1 MPYGVRSM
9 FRSVLRPFGPFVGP
23 VITWC
28 RRVADF
34 LRTTRFRVAAT
45 AFAASLVALGAVSV
59 WFVLQAQNRLENAA
73 TQLAGAHADAIV
85 QLLNTGAR
93 PADLALLVRDSIYEV
108 RGRRDASVVSC
119 PLLRDATLGS
129 YDTTVTLRPYEYDRS
144 APESVGC
151 APELRGLDDDLV
163 LHVVHANSGDSKYDI
178 YAGAAIDTEGQAAVD
193 SVRAVLTVGVP
204 VVALLIGVIAWLA
217 VRRALRPVEAIRGEV
232 AEIGAHD
239 LSRRVPDPRTGDEIA
254 RLAGT
259 MNTMLARLDEAVT
272 RQSRFT
278 SDASHELRTPLA
290 SLRTQLEVLLAHP
303 DRLDWRHACDNA
315 LLDVTRL
322 QDLVADLVL
331 LGKLDH
337 AGPDRLEPVALSE
350 VVEAAVAG
358 RAVDVDVRGT
368 PVVHGHRSRLERLV
382 RNLVDNAQRHAVSR
396 VAVEV
401 SAVDGWAVLSV
412 TDDGPGVP
420 EADRERVFDRFVRL
434 DDARARD
441 DGGSGLGL
449 AIVADIARAH
459 GGTAA
464 VEAGSRFVV
473 RLPELKTS

>member
-1 MPYGVRSM
+1 VRS
-9 FRSVLRPFGPFVGP
+9 
-23 VITWC
+23 
-28 RRVADF
+28 F
-34 LRTTRFRVAAT
+34 LRSTRFRVAVT
-45 AFAASLVALGAVSV
+45 AFAASAVALGAVSM
-59 WFVLQAQNRLENAA
+59 WFVLQAESRLENTA
-73 TQLAGAHADAIV
+73 TQLADAHADAIV

-108 RGRRDASVVSC
+108 TDHTGTSLAACPVLRG
-119 PLLRDATLGS
+119 ATLAA
-129 YDTTVTLRPYEYDRS
+129 YDADVTLPPYVIDR
-144 APESVGC
+144 AVPATVGC
-151 APELRGLDDDLV
+151 APELPDLDEYLTV
-163 LHVVHANSGDSKYDI
+163 HVVHEDSGDSRYDV
-178 YAGAAIDTEGQAAVD
+178 YAGARIDPEGQAAVD
-193 SVRAVLTVGVP
+193 SVRTVLTFGVP
-204 VVALLIGVIAWLA
+204 AVALLIGVIAWLA
-217 VRRALRPVEAIRGEV
+217 VRRSLRPVEAIRGEV

-239 LSRRVPDPRTGDEIA
+239 LSRRVPAPRTGDEIA

-303 DRLDWRHACDNA
+303 DRLDWRHTCENA

-350 VVEAAVAG
+350 VVEAVAAG
-358 RAVDVDVRGT
+358 RAEIEVRGA
-368 PVVHGHRSRLERLV
+368 PIVRGHRSRLERLV
-382 RNLVDNAQRHAVSR
+382 RNLVDNAERHAASR
-396 VAVEV
+396 VVVTV
-401 SAVDGWAVLSV
+401 SAVDGQAVLTV

-441 DGGSGLGL
+441 EGGSGLGL

-459 GGTAA
+459 GGTAE
-464 VEAGSRFVV
+464 VEGGSRFVV

>member
-1 MPYGVRSM
+1 VPSFPRS
-9 FRSVLRPFGPFVGP
+9 
-23 VITWC
+23 
-28 RRVADF
+28 
-34 LRTTRFRVAAT
+34 TRFRVAVT
-45 AFAASLVALGAVSV
+45 AFAASALALGAVSV
-59 WFVLQAQNRLENAA
+59 WFVLQAESRLENAA

-85 QLLNTGAR
+85 QLLNTGTR
-93 PADLALLVRDSIYEV
+93 PADLTLLVRDSIYEV
-108 RGRRDASVVSC
+108 TDQAAKSVASC
-119 PLLRDATLGS
+119 PVLREATLAA
-129 YDTTVTLRPYEYDRS
+129 YDTEVTLAPYEFDRTS
-144 APESVGC
+144 QASVGC
-151 APELRGLDDDLV
+151 APELGDLDEYLT
-163 LHVVHANSGDSKYDI
+163 LHVVHADSGDSKYDV
-178 YAGAAIDTEGQAAVD
+178 YAGVSIDPEGQAAVD
-193 SVRAVLTVGVP
+193 SVRTVLTAGVP
-204 VVALLIGVIAWLA
+204 AVALLIGVIAWLA
-217 VRRALRPVEAIRGEV
+217 VRRSLRPVEAIRGEV

-239 LSRRVPDPRTGDEIA
+239 LSRRVPAPRTGDEIA

-303 DRLDWRHACDNA
+303 DRLDWRHACENA

-350 VVEAAVAG
+350 VVEAVVAG
-358 RAVDVDVRGT
+358 REKVDVEVTGA
-368 PVVHGHRSRLERLV
+368 PVVRGHRSRLDRLL
-382 RNLVDNAQRHAVSR
+382 RNLVDNAQRHAASR

-412 TDDGPGVP
+412 TDDGPGIP
-420 EADRERVFDRFVRL
+420 EAARERVFDRFVRL
-434 DDARARD
+434 DDARASD

-464 VEAGSRFVV
+464 VAGGSRFVV

>member
-1 MPYGVRSM
+1 MPSFWR
-9 FRSVLRPFGPFVGP
+9 
-23 VITWC
+23 
-28 RRVADF
+28 A
-34 LRTTRFRVAAT
+34 TRFRVAVT
-45 AFAASLVALGAVSV
+45 AFAASAVALGAVSV
-59 WFVLQAQNRLENAA
+59 WFVLQARGRLENAA
-73 TQLAGAHADAIV
+73 TQLADAHADAIV

-108 RGRRDASVVSC
+108 KDRQGTSVASC
-119 PLLRDATLGS
+119 PVLREATLAT
-129 YDTTVTLRPYEYDRS
+129 YDTEVTLRPYQYDRS
-144 APESVGC
+144 ARESVGC
-151 APELRGLDDDLV
+151 APELRGLDDDLT
-163 LHVVHANSGDSKYDI
+163 LHVVHADSGDSKYDVF
-178 YAGAAIDTEGQAAVD
+178 AGAQIDPEGQAAVD
-193 SVRAVLTVGVP
+193 SARTVLTAGVP
-204 VVALLIGVIAWLA
+204 AVALLIGVIAWLA
-217 VRRALRPVEAIRGEV
+217 VRRSLRPVEAIRGEV

-239 LSRRVPDPRTGDEIA
+239 LGRRVPDPRTGDEIA

-303 DRLDWRHACDNA
+303 DRLDWRRACENA

-350 VVEAAVAG
+350 VVGAVVAG
-358 RAVDVDVRGT
+358 RSGIDVEVTGT
-368 PVVHGHRSRLERLV
+368 PVVRGHRSRLERLV

-396 VAVEV
+396 VAVTV
-401 SAVDGWAVLSV
+401 SAVDGQVVLTV
-412 TDDGPGVP
+412 DDDGPGIP
-420 EADRERVFDRFVRL
+420 EADRDRVFDRFVRL
-434 DDARARD
+434 DDARDRD
-441 DGGSGLGL
+441 EGGSGLGL

-464 VEAGSRFVV
+464 VEDSSRFVV

>member
-1 MPYGVRSM
+1 MPKF
-9 FRSVLRPFGPFVGP
+9 FRS
-23 VITWC
+23 
-28 RRVADF
+28 
-34 LRTTRFRVAAT
+34 TRFRVAVT
-45 AFAASLVALGAVSV
+45 AFVASAVALGAVAV
-59 WFVLQAQNRLENAA
+59 WFVLQAESRLRDTAA
-73 TQLAGAHADAIV
+73 QLADAHAVAIV
-85 QLLNTGAR
+85 QLLNTGAA
-93 PADLALLVRDSIYEV
+93 PGDLTLLVRDSIYEV
-108 RGRRDASVVSC
+108 VDRTGASVASC
-119 PLLRDATLGS
+119 PVLRGAGLTV
-129 YDTTVTLRPYEYDRS
+129 YDSDITLRPYEFDR
-144 APESVGC
+144 ADRRSVGC

-163 LHVVHANSGDSKYDI
+163 LHVVHATSGDSKYQV
-178 YAGAAIDTEGQAAVD
+178 YAGAQVDPEGQAAVD
-193 SVRAVLTVGVP
+193 SVRTVLTFGVP
-204 VVALLIGVIAWLA
+204 AVALLIGVIAWLA

-239 LSRRVPDPRTGDEIA
+239 LGRRVPSPRSGDEIA

-259 MNTMLARLDEAVT
+259 MNGMLARLDEAVT

-303 DRLDWRHACDNA
+303 DRLDWRHACENA

-350 VVEAAVAG
+350 VVEAVAAG
-358 RAVDVDVRGT
+358 HAEIEVTGA
-368 PVVHGHRSRLERLV
+368 PVVSGQRSRLERLV
-382 RNLVDNAQRHAVSR
+382 RNLVDNARRHAVSR
-396 VAVEV
+396 VVVEV
-401 SAVDGWAVLSV
+401 SAVDGWVVLSV

-420 EADRERVFDRFVRL
+420 EADRRRVFDRFVRL

-459 GGTAA
+459 GGTAE

-473 RLPELKTS
+473 RLPELKRS

>member
-1 MPYGVRSM
+1 MPS
-9 FRSVLRPFGPFVGP
+9 
-23 VITWC
+23 
-28 RRVADF
+28 F
-34 LRTTRFRVAAT
+34 LRTTRFRVAVT
-45 AFAASLVALGAVSV
+45 AFAASAAALGAVSV
-59 WFVLQAQNRLENAA
+59 WFVLQAQGRLESAA
-73 TQLAGAHADAIV
+73 TQLADAHADAIV
-85 QLLNTGAR
+85 QLLNTGAK
-93 PADLALLVRDSIYEV
+93 PADLTLLVRDSIYEV
-108 RGRRDASVVSC
+108 KDRTGKSVVSC
-119 PLLRDATLGS
+119 PVLREGTLAA
-129 YDTTVTLRPYEYDRS
+129 YDVDVTLAPYQIDR
-144 APESVGC
+144 ADQASVGC
-151 APELRGLDDDLV
+151 APELRDVDEYV
-163 LHVVHANSGDSKYDI
+163 TVHVVHANSGDSKYDV

-193 SVRAVLTVGVP
+193 SVRTVLTFGVP
-204 VVALLIGVIAWLA
+204 AVALLIGVIAWLA
-217 VRRALRPVEAIRGEV
+217 VRRSLRPVEAIRGEV

-303 DRLDWRHACDNA
+303 DRLDWRHSCENA

-350 VVEAAVAG
+350 VVDAAVAG
-358 RAVDVDVRGT
+358 RAVDVEVRGT
-368 PVVHGHRSRLERLV
+368 PVVRGHRSRLERLV
-382 RNLVDNAQRHAVSR
+382 RNLVDNARRHAVSW

-401 SAVDGWAVLSV
+401 SAVDGWVVLSV

-464 VEAGSRFVV
+464 LEGASRFVV

>member
-1 MPYGVRSM
+1 MPDFRRS
-9 FRSVLRPFGPFVGP
+9 
-23 VITWC
+23 
-28 RRVADF
+28 
-34 LRTTRFRVAAT
+34 TRFRVAVT
-45 AFAASLVALGAVSV
+45 AFAASAVALGAVSV
-59 WFVLQAQNRLENAA
+59 WFVLQAQSRLENAA
-73 TQLAGAHADAIV
+73 TQLADAHADAIV

-93 PADLALLVRDSIYEV
+93 PGDLALLVRDSIYEV
-108 RGRRDASVVSC
+108 KDKQGASVASC
-119 PLLRDATLGS
+119 PVLREATLAA
-129 YDTTVTLRPYEYDRS
+129 YDTEVTLRPYQYDRS
-144 APESVGC
+144 ARASVGC
-151 APELRGLDDDLV
+151 APELRGLDDDLT
-163 LHVVHANSGDSKYDI
+163 LHVVHAYSGDSKYDV
-178 YAGAAIDTEGQAAVD
+178 YAGVQLDPEGQAAVD
-193 SVRAVLTVGVP
+193 SVRTVLTAGVP
-204 VVALLIGVIAWLA
+204 AVALLIGVIAWLA
-217 VRRALRPVEAIRGEV
+217 VRRSLRPVEAIRGEV

-239 LSRRVPDPRTGDEIA
+239 LGRRVPDPRTGDEIA

-272 RQSRFT
+272 RQSRFA

-303 DRLDWRHACDNA
+303 DRLDWQHACENA

-350 VVEAAVAG
+350 VVSAVVAG
-358 RAVDVDVRGT
+358 RSGVEVEVTGT
-368 PVVHGHRSRLERLV
+368 PSVRGHRSRLERLV

-396 VAVEV
+396 VAVTV
-401 SAVDGWAVLSV
+401 SAVDGQAVLTV
-412 TDDGPGVP
+412 DDDGPGIP

-434 DDARARD
+434 DDARDRD
-441 DGGSGLGL
+441 EGGSGLGL

-459 GGTAA
+459 DGTAA
-464 VEAGSRFVV
+464 VEGRSRFVV

>member
-1 MPYGVRSM
+1 MPSFWRS
-9 FRSVLRPFGPFVGP
+9 
-23 VITWC
+23 
-28 RRVADF
+28 
-34 LRTTRFRVAAT
+34 TRFRVAVT
-45 AFAASLVALGAVSV
+45 AFAASAVALGAVSV
-59 WFVLQAQNRLENAA
+59 WFVLQAQSRLENAA
-73 TQLAGAHADAIV
+73 TQLADADADAVV

-93 PADLALLVRDSIYEV
+93 PADLTLLVRDSIFEV
-108 RGRRDASVVSC
+108 TDRSGRRLVSC
-119 PLLRDATLGS
+119 PVLRDATLAA
-129 YDTTVTLRPYEYDRS
+129 YDAEVTLRPYEFDRTDL
-144 APESVGC
+144 ASVGC
-151 APELRGLDDDLV
+151 APKLRGLDDDLTV
-163 LHVVHANSGDSKYDI
+163 HVVHDTSGHSRYDVF
-178 YAGAAIDTEGQAAVD
+178 AGAQIDPEGQAAVD
-193 SVRAVLTVGVP
+193 SARVVLTFGVP
-204 VVALLIGVIAWLA
+204 AVALLIGVIAWLA
-217 VRRALRPVEAIRGEV
+217 VRRSLRPVEAIRGEV

-239 LSRRVPDPRTGDEIA
+239 LGRRVPDPRTGDEIA

-303 DRLDWRHACDNA
+303 DRLDWRQSCENA

-337 AGPDRLEPVALSE
+337 AGPGRPAPVALSE
-350 VVEAAVAG
+350 VVGAVTAG
-358 RAVDVDVRGT
+358 RSGIDVEITGT
-368 PVVHGHRSRLERLV
+368 PVVGGHRSRLERLV
-382 RNLVDNAQRHAVSR
+382 RNLVDNAQRHAVSH
-396 VAVEV
+396 VTVTV
-401 SAVDGWAVLSV
+401 SSEAGQAVLTV
-412 TDDGPGVP
+412 DDDGPGIP

-434 DDARARD
+434 DDARDRD
-441 DGGSGLGL
+441 EGGSGLGL

-464 VEAGSRFVV
+464 VEDGSRFVV

>member
-1 MPYGVRSM
+1 
-9 FRSVLRPFGPFVGP
+9 
-23 VITWC
+23 
-28 RRVADF
+28 VADF
-34 LRTTRFRVAAT
+34 RRSTRFRVAVT
-45 AFAASLVALGAVSV
+45 AFAASAVALGAVSV
-59 WFVLQAQNRLENAA
+59 WFVLQAESRLENAA
-73 TQLAGAHADAIV
+73 TQLADAHADAIV

-108 RGRRDASVVSC
+108 KDKQDASVASC
-119 PLLRDATLGS
+119 PVLRGATLAA
-129 YDTTVTLRPYEYDRS
+129 YDTEVVTLRPYQYDRS
-144 APESVGC
+144 SSASVGC
-151 APELRGLDDDLV
+151 APELRGLDDDLA
-163 LHVVHANSGDSKYDI
+163 LHVVHRFSGDSKYHI
-178 YAGAAIDTEGQAAVD
+178 YAGVQIDPEGQAAVD
-193 SVRAVLTVGVP
+193 SVRTVLTFGVP
-204 VVALLIGVIAWLA
+204 AVALLIGVIAWLA
-217 VRRALRPVEAIRGEV
+217 VRRSLRPVEAIRGEV

-239 LSRRVPDPRTGDEIA
+239 LGRRVPDPRTGDEIA
-254 RLAGT
+254 RLAAT

-303 DRLDWRHACDNA
+303 DRLDWRRSCENA

-337 AGPDRLEPVALSE
+337 AGPDRREPVALSE
-350 VVEAAVAG
+350 VVGAVVAG
-358 RAVDVDVRGT
+358 RSGIDVEVSGT
-368 PVVHGHRSRLERLV
+368 PSVRGHRSRLERLV

-396 VAVEV
+396 VAVTV
-401 SAVDGWAVLSV
+401 SAVDGQAVLTV
-412 TDDGPGVP
+412 DDDGPGIP

-434 DDARARD
+434 DDARDRD
-441 DGGSGLGL
+441 EGGSGLGL

-464 VEAGSRFVV
+464 VEGRSRFVV

>member
-1 MPYGVRSM
+1 MRS
-9 FRSVLRPFGPFVGP
+9 
-23 VITWC
+23 
-28 RRVADF
+28 F
-34 LRTTRFRVAAT
+34 LRSTRFRVAVT
-45 AFAASLVALGAVSV
+45 AFAASGVALGAMSV
-59 WFVLQAQNRLENAA
+59 WFVLQAQDRLENAA
-73 TQLAGAHADAIV
+73 TQIAFSRAEAIV

-93 PADLALLVRDSIYEV
+93 PADLPLLVRDSIYEITDRSGNRV
-108 RGRRDASVVSC
+108 ASC
-119 PLLRDATLGS
+119 PALRGATLAG
-129 YDTTVTLRPYEYDRS
+129 YDADMTLPPYVIDR
-144 APESVGC
+144 ADPASVGC
-151 APELRGLDDDLV
+151 APELGGADDPLT
-163 LHVVHANSGDSKYDI
+163 LHVIHEVSGDSKYNVF
-178 YAGAAIDTEGQAAVD
+178 AGVQIDPEGQAAVD
-193 SVRAVLTVGVP
+193 SVRTVLTFGVP
-204 VVALLIGVIAWLA
+204 AVALLIGVIAWLA
-217 VRRALRPVEAIRGEV
+217 VRRSLRPVEAIRGEV

-239 LSRRVPDPRTGDEIA
+239 LSRRVPAPRTGDEIA

-303 DRLDWRHACDNA
+303 DRLDWRHACENA

-350 VVEAAVAG
+350 VVEAVAAG
-358 RAVDVDVRGT
+358 RAEIEVSGA

-382 RNLVDNAQRHAVSR
+382 RNLVDNAERHATSR
-396 VAVEV
+396 VVVTASV
-401 SAVDGWAVLSV
+401 VDGQAVLTV
-412 TDDGPGVP
+412 TDDGPGIP

-441 DGGSGLGL
+441 EGGSGLGL

-459 GGTAA
+459 GGTAE

-473 RLPELKTS
+473 RLPKLKTS

>member
-1 MPYGVRSM
+1 MPDFRRS
-9 FRSVLRPFGPFVGP
+9 
-23 VITWC
+23 
-28 RRVADF
+28 
-34 LRTTRFRVAAT
+34 TRFRVAVT
-45 AFAASLVALGAVSV
+45 AFAASAVALGAVSV
-59 WFVLQAQNRLENAA
+59 WFVLQARSRLENTA
-73 TQLAGAHADAIV
+73 TQLADAHADAIV

-93 PADLALLVRDSIYEV
+93 PADLALLVRDSIYEIKDKY
-108 RGRRDASVVSC
+108 GRSVASC
-119 PLLRDATLGS
+119 PVLREATLAA
-129 YDTTVTLRPYEYDRS
+129 YDTEVTLRPYQYDRS
-144 APESVGC
+144 APASVGC
-151 APELRGLDDDLV
+151 APELRGLDEDV
-163 LHVVHANSGDSKYDI
+163 TLHVVHDVSGDSKYDVF
-178 YAGAAIDTEGQAAVD
+178 AGVQLDPEGLAAVD
-193 SVRAVLTVGVP
+193 SVRTALTLGVP
-204 VVALLIGVIAWLA
+204 AVALLIGVIAWLA
-217 VRRALRPVEAIRGEV
+217 VRRSLRPVEAIRGEV

-239 LSRRVPDPRTGDEIA
+239 LGRRVPDPRTGDEIA

-259 MNTMLARLDEAVT
+259 MNTMLARLEEAVT

-303 DRLDWRHACDNA
+303 DRLDWRQSCENA

-350 VVEAAVAG
+350 VVRTVAAG
-358 RAVDVDVRGT
+358 RAEIEVTGT
-368 PVVHGHRSRLERLV
+368 PVVRGHRSRLERLV
-382 RNLVDNAQRHAVSR
+382 RNLVDNAQRHAVAR
-396 VAVEV
+396 VAVTV
-401 SAVDGWAVLSV
+401 SAVDGQAVLTV
-412 TDDGPGVP
+412 DDDGPGIP

-434 DDARARD
+434 DDARDRD
-441 DGGSGLGL
+441 EGGSGLGL

-464 VEAGSRFVV
+464 VEGRSRFVV

>member
-1 MPYGVRSM
+1 V
-9 FRSVLRPFGPFVGP
+9 F
-23 VITWC
+23 
-28 RRVADF
+28 
-34 LRTTRFRVAAT
+34 
-45 AFAASLVALGAVSV
+45 
-59 WFVLQAQNRLENAA
+59 
-73 TQLAGAHADAIV
+73 AGA
-85 QLLNTGAR
+85 Q
-93 PADLALLVRDSIYEV
+93 
-108 RGRRDASVVSC
+108 
-119 PLLRDATLGS
+119 
-129 YDTTVTLRPYEYDRS
+129 
-144 APESVGC
+144 
-151 APELRGLDDDLV
+151 
-163 LHVVHANSGDSKYDI
+163 
-178 YAGAAIDTEGQAAVD
+178 IDPEGQAAAD
-193 SVRAVLTVGVP
+193 SVRTVLTAGVP

-217 VRRALRPVEAIRGEV
+217 VRRSLRPVEAIRGEV

-239 LSRRVPDPRTGDEIA
+239 LGRRVPDPRTGDEIA

-303 DRLDWRHACDNA
+303 DRLDWRRACENA

-350 VVEAAVAG
+350 VVGAVVAG
-358 RAVDVDVRGT
+358 RSGIDVEVSGT
-368 PVVHGHRSRLERLV
+368 PSVRGHRSRLERLV
-382 RNLVDNAQRHAVSR
+382 RNLVDNAQRHAVSC
-396 VAVEV
+396 V
-401 SAVDGWAVLSV
+401 SVTVSTVDGQAVLTV
-412 TDDGPGVP
+412 DDDGPGIP

-434 DDARARD
+434 DDARDRD

-449 AIVADIARAH
+449 AIVADIVRAH
-459 GGTAA
+459 GGTAV
-464 VEAGSRFVV
+464 VEDRSRFVV

>member
-1 MPYGVRSM
+1 MPS
-9 FRSVLRPFGPFVGP
+9 
-23 VITWC
+23 
-28 RRVADF
+28 F
-34 LRTTRFRVAAT
+34 LRSTRFRVAAT
-45 AFAASLVALGAVSV
+45 AFAASAVALGAMSV
-59 WFVLQAQNRLENAA
+59 WFVLQAQDRLENAA
-73 TQLAGAHADAIV
+73 TQIAFSRAQAIV

-93 PADLALLVRDSIYEV
+93 PADLRLLVRDSIFEV
-108 RGRRDASVVSC
+108 TDRSGNRVASC
-119 PLLRDATLGS
+119 PALRGATLAA
-129 YDTTVTLRPYEYDRS
+129 YDADVTLPPYVIDR
-144 APESVGC
+144 ADPASVGC
-151 APELRGLDDDLV
+151 APELGGLDEYLTV
-163 LHVVHANSGDSKYDI
+163 HVIHEVSGDSKYDV
-178 YAGAAIDTEGQAAVD
+178 YAGVQIDPEGQAAVD
-193 SVRAVLTVGVP
+193 SVRTVLTFGVP
-204 VVALLIGVIAWLA
+204 AVALLIGVIAWLA
-217 VRRALRPVEAIRGEV
+217 VRRSLRPVEAIRGEV

-239 LSRRVPDPRTGDEIA
+239 LSRRVPAPRTGDEIA

-303 DRLDWRHACDNA
+303 DRLDWRHSCENA

-337 AGPDRLEPVALSE
+337 AGPGRLEPVALSE
-350 VVEAAVAG
+350 VVQAVAAG
-358 RAVDVDVRGT
+358 RAEIEVRGA

-412 TDDGPGVP
+412 TDDGPGIP

-434 DDARARD
+434 DDARAGD

-464 VEAGSRFVV
+464 VEGGSRFVV

>member
-1 MPYGVRSM
+1 M
-9 FRSVLRPFGPFVGP
+9 
-23 VITWC
+23 
-28 RRVADF
+28 
-34 LRTTRFRVAAT
+34 
-45 AFAASLVALGAVSV
+45 SV
-59 WFVLQAQNRLENAA
+59 WFVLQAQSRLENTAA
-73 TQLAGAHADAIV
+73 QLADAHADAIV

-108 RGRRDASVVSC
+108 KDRNGTSVASC
-119 PLLRDATLGS
+119 PVLREATLAA
-129 YDTTVTLRPYEYDRS
+129 YDTEITLRPYQYDRS
-144 APESVGC
+144 AQASVGC
-151 APELRGLDDDLV
+151 GPELRGLDDDLV
-163 LHVVHANSGDSKYDI
+163 LHVVHADSGDSRYDVF
-178 YAGAAIDTEGQAAVD
+178 AGVQLDPEGQAAVD
-193 SVRAVLTVGVP
+193 SARTVLFAGVP
-204 VVALLIGVIAWLA
+204 VVALLISVIAWLA
-217 VRRALRPVEAIRGEV
+217 VRRSLRPVEAIRAEV

-239 LSRRVPDPRTGDEIA
+239 LSRRVPDPRGRDEIA

-259 MNTMLARLDEAVT
+259 MNTMLERLDEAVT

-303 DRLDWRHACDNA
+303 DRLDWRHACENA

-337 AGPDRLEPVALSE
+337 AGPDHLEAVPLSE
-350 VVEAAVAG
+350 VAEAVAAG
-358 RAVDVDVRGT
+358 RAEVVVGGT
-368 PVVHGHRSRLERLV
+368 PVVRGHRSRLERLV
-382 RNLVDNAQRHAVSR
+382 RNLVDNARRHAVSR
-396 VAVEV
+396 VVVEV
-401 SAVDGWAVLSV
+401 SVVDGWAVLAV
-412 TDDGPGVP
+412 EDDGPGIP

-441 DGGSGLGL
+441 EGGSGLGL

-459 GGTAA
+459 GGTAV
-464 VEAGSRFVV
+464 VERGSRFVV

>member
-1 MPYGVRSM
+1 MP
-9 FRSVLRPFGPFVGP
+9 
-23 VITWC
+23 
-28 RRVADF
+28 DF
-34 LRTTRFRVAAT
+34 LRSTRSRVAVT
-45 AFAASLVALGAVSV
+45 AFAASVVALGAVSV
-59 WFVLQAQNRLENAA
+59 WFVLQAESRLRDAA
-73 TQLAGAHADAIV
+73 AQLADAHADAIV
-85 QLLNTGAR
+85 QLLNTGAE
-93 PADLALLVRDSIYEV
+93 PADLTLLVRDSIYEV
-108 RGRRDASVVSC
+108 TDHAGKRLVSC
-119 PLLRDATLGS
+119 PVLDGATLAAN
-129 YDTTVTLRPYEYDRS
+129 DTDVTLRPYEIVRS
-144 APESVGC
+144 DQASVGC
-151 APELRGLDDDLV
+151 APELRDLDESLTV
-163 LHVVHANSGDSKYDI
+163 HVVHAFSGNSKYDV
-178 YAGAAIDTEGQAAVD
+178 YAGVQIDPEGQAAVD
-193 SVRAVLTVGVP
+193 SVRTVLTFGVP
-204 VVALLIGVIAWLA
+204 AVALLIGVIAWLA
-217 VRRALRPVEAIRGEV
+217 VRRSLRPVEAIRAEV

-239 LSRRVPDPRTGDEIA
+239 LGRRVPEPGTGDEIA

-303 DRLDWRHACDNA
+303 DRLDWRHSCENA

-350 VVEAAVAG
+350 VVQAVAAG
-358 RAVDVDVRGT
+358 RADVEVSGT
-368 PVVHGHRSRLERLV
+368 PVVRGHRTRLERLV
-382 RNLVDNAQRHAVSR
+382 RNLVDNAERHAASR
-396 VAVEV
+396 VVVAV
-401 SAVDGWAVLSV
+401 SAVDGWAVLTV
-412 TDDGPGVP
+412 TDDGPGIP

-459 GGTAA
+459 GGTARA
-464 VEAGSRFVV
+464 EAGSRFVV
-473 RLPELKTS
+473 TLPELKPS

>member
-1 MPYGVRSM
+1 MPS
-9 FRSVLRPFGPFVGP
+9 
-23 VITWC
+23 
-28 RRVADF
+28 F
-34 LRTTRFRVAAT
+34 LRSTRFRVAVT
-45 AFAASLVALGAVSV
+45 AFAASAVALGAVSV
-59 WFVLQAQNRLENAA
+59 WFVLQAEGRLRNAA
-73 TQLAGAHADAIV
+73 TQLADAHADAIV

-93 PADLALLVRDSIYEV
+93 PAGLSLLVRDSIYEV
-108 RGRRDASVVSC
+108 KDQAGKSVASC
-119 PLLRDATLGS
+119 PVLRDATLAAH
-129 YDTTVTLRPYEYDRS
+129 DTDVTLAPYVIDR
-144 APESVGC
+144 ADRRSVGC
-151 APELRGLDDDLV
+151 APELGDLDEYLT
-163 LHVVHANSGDSKYDI
+163 LHVVHVVHADSGDSKYDVF
-178 YAGAAIDTEGQAAVD
+178 AGVSIDPEGQAAID
-193 SVRAVLTVGVP
+193 SVRTVLTFGVP
-204 VVALLIGVIAWLA
+204 AVALLIGVIAWLA
-217 VRRALRPVEAIRGEV
+217 VRRSLRPVEAIRGEV

-239 LSRRVPDPRTGDEIA
+239 LSRRVPAPRTGDEIA

-303 DRLDWRHACDNA
+303 DRLDWRHACENA

-337 AGPDRLEPVALSE
+337 AGPDRLEPVPLSE
-350 VVEAAVAG
+350 VVETVVAG
-358 RAVDVDVRGT
+358 REKVDIEVSGA

-382 RNLVDNAQRHAVSR
+382 RNLVDNAERHAASR

-412 TDDGPGVP
+412 TDDGPGIP
-420 EADRERVFDRFVRL
+420 EADRERVFGRFVRL
-434 DDARARD
+434 DGARARD

-464 VEAGSRFVV
+464 VDGGSRFVV

>member
-1 MPYGVRSM
+1 MPDFWRS
-9 FRSVLRPFGPFVGP
+9 
-23 VITWC
+23 
-28 RRVADF
+28 
-34 LRTTRFRVAAT
+34 TRFRVAVT
-45 AFAASLVALGAVSV
+45 AFAASAVALGAVSV
-59 WFVLQAQNRLENAA
+59 WFVLQTRSRLETAA
-73 TQLAGAHADAIV
+73 TQLADAHADAVV

-108 RGRRDASVVSC
+108 KDQRGVSVASC
-119 PLLRDATLGS
+119 PVLREATLAA
-129 YDTTVTLRPYEYDRS
+129 YDTEVILRPYQYDRS
-144 APESVGC
+144 AQGSVGC
-151 APELRGLDDDLV
+151 APELRGLDDDLT
-163 LHVVHANSGDSKYDI
+163 LHVVHADSGDSEYDVF
-178 YAGAAIDTEGQAAVD
+178 AGAEIDPEGQAAAD
-193 SVRAVLTVGVP
+193 SVQTVLAAGVP
-204 VVALLIGVIAWLA
+204 AVALLIGVIAWLA
-217 VRRALRPVEAIRGEV
+217 VRRSLRPVEAIRGEV
-232 AEIGAHD
+232 AGIGAQD
-239 LSRRVPDPRTGDEIA
+239 LGRRVPDPRTGDEIA

-303 DRLDWRHACDNA
+303 GRIDWQQACGNA
-315 LLDVTRL
+315 LLDVIRL

-337 AGPDRLEPVALSE
+337 AGPDRQRPVALSE
-350 VVEAAVAG
+350 VVGAVVDG
-358 RAVDVDVRGT
+358 RNGIDVEITGT
-368 PVVHGHRSRLERLV
+368 PSVRGHRSRLERLV

-396 VAVEV
+396 VAVTV
-401 SAVDGWAVLSV
+401 SAVDGQVVLAVE
-412 TDDGPGVP
+412 DDGPGVP

-434 DDARARD
+434 DDARDRD

-464 VEAGSRFVV
+464 VEDRSRFVV
-473 RLPELKTS
+473 RFPELKTS

>member
-1 MPYGVRSM
+1 MPDLWRS
-9 FRSVLRPFGPFVGP
+9 
-23 VITWC
+23 
-28 RRVADF
+28 
-34 LRTTRFRVAAT
+34 TRFRVAVT
-45 AFAASLVALGAVSV
+45 AFAASAVALGAVSV
-59 WFVLQAQNRLENAA
+59 WFVLQARSRLENTA
-73 TQLAGAHADAIV
+73 TQLADAHADAIV

-108 RGRRDASVVSC
+108 KDRQGTSAASC
-119 PLLRDATLGS
+119 PVLREATLAA
-129 YDTTVTLRPYEYDRS
+129 YDTEVTLRPYQYDRS
-144 APESVGC
+144 APASVGC
-151 APELRGLDDDLV
+151 APELRGLDDDLT
-163 LHVVHANSGDSKYDI
+163 LHVVHAFSGDSKYDVF
-178 YAGAAIDTEGQAAVD
+178 AGAQIDPEGQAAVD
-193 SVRAVLTVGVP
+193 SARTVLTFGVP
-204 VVALLIGVIAWLA
+204 AVALLIGIIAWLA
-217 VRRALRPVEAIRGEV
+217 VRRSLRPVEAIRGEV

-239 LSRRVPDPRTGDEIA
+239 LGRRVPDPRTGDEIA

-303 DRLDWRHACDNA
+303 DRLDWRRSCENA

-337 AGPDRLEPVALSE
+337 AGPDRLTPVALSE
-350 VVEAAVAG
+350 VVGAVVAG
-358 RAVDVDVRGT
+358 RSGIDVEVSGT
-368 PVVHGHRSRLERLV
+368 PSVRGHRSRLERLV

-396 VAVEV
+396 VAVTV
-401 SAVDGWAVLSV
+401 SAVDGQAVLTV
-412 TDDGPGVP
+412 DDDGPGIP

-434 DDARARD
+434 DDARDRD
-441 DGGSGLGL
+441 EGGSGLGL

-464 VEAGSRFVV
+464 VEGRSRFVV

>member
-1 MPYGVRSM
+1 MP
-9 FRSVLRPFGPFVGP
+9 
-23 VITWC
+23 
-28 RRVADF
+28 DF
-34 LRTTRFRVAAT
+34 LRSTRSRVAVT
-45 AFAASLVALGAVSV
+45 AFAASVVALGAVSV
-59 WFVLQAQNRLENAA
+59 WFVLQAESRLRDAA
-73 TQLAGAHADAIV
+73 AQLADAHADAIV
-85 QLLNTGAR
+85 QLLNTGAE
-93 PADLALLVRDSIYEV
+93 PADLTLLVRDSIYEV
-108 RGRRDASVVSC
+108 TDHAGKRLVSC
-119 PLLRDATLGS
+119 PVLDGATLAAN
-129 YDTTVTLRPYEYDRS
+129 DTDVTLRPYEIVRS
-144 APESVGC
+144 DQASVGC
-151 APELRGLDDDLV
+151 APELRDLDESLTV
-163 LHVVHANSGDSKYDI
+163 HVVHAFSGNSKYDV
-178 YAGAAIDTEGQAAVD
+178 YAGVQIDPEGQAAVD
-193 SVRAVLTVGVP
+193 SVRTVLTFGVP
-204 VVALLIGVIAWLA
+204 AVALLIGVIAWLA
-217 VRRALRPVEAIRGEV
+217 VRRSLRPVEAIRAEV

-239 LSRRVPDPRTGDEIA
+239 LGRRVPEPGTGDEIA

-303 DRLDWRHACDNA
+303 DRLDWRHSCENA

-350 VVEAAVAG
+350 VGQAVAAG
-358 RAVDVDVRGT
+358 RADVEVSGT
-368 PVVHGHRSRLERLV
+368 PVVRGHRTRLERLV
-382 RNLVDNAQRHAVSR
+382 RNLVDNAERHAASR
-396 VAVEV
+396 VVVAV
-401 SAVDGWAVLSV
+401 SAVDGWAVLTV
-412 TDDGPGVP
+412 TDDGPGIP

-459 GGTAA
+459 GGTARA
-464 VEAGSRFVV
+464 EAGSRFVV
-473 RLPELKTS
+473 TLPELKPS

>member
-1 MPYGVRSM
+1 MPS
-9 FRSVLRPFGPFVGP
+9 
-23 VITWC
+23 
-28 RRVADF
+28 F
-34 LRTTRFRVAAT
+34 LRSTRFRVAVT
-45 AFAASLVALGAVSV
+45 AFAASAVALGAVSV
-59 WFVLQAQNRLENAA
+59 WFVLQAEGRLRNAA
-73 TQLAGAHADAIV
+73 TQLADAHADAIV

-93 PADLALLVRDSIYEV
+93 PADLTLLVRDSIYEV
-108 RGRRDASVVSC
+108 KDQAGRSVASC
-119 PLLRDATLGS
+119 PVLRDATLAA
-129 YDTTVTLRPYEYDRS
+129 YDTDVTLAPYEFDRAS
-144 APESVGC
+144 QASVGC
-151 APELRGLDDDLV
+151 GPELGDLDDHLT
-163 LHVVHANSGDSKYDI
+163 LHVVHADSGDSKYDVF
-178 YAGAAIDTEGQAAVD
+178 AAVAIDPEGQAAVD
-193 SVRAVLTVGVP
+193 SVRTVLTFGVP
-204 VVALLIGVIAWLA
+204 AVALLVGVIAWLA
-217 VRRALRPVEAIRGEV
+217 VRRSLRPVEAIRGEV

-239 LSRRVPDPRTGDEIA
+239 LSRRVPAPRTGDEIA

-303 DRLDWRHACDNA
+303 DRLDWRHSCENA

-337 AGPDRLEPVALSE
+337 AGPDRLEPVALPE
-350 VVEAAVAG
+350 VIEAVVAG
-358 RAVDVDVRGT
+358 REKIDVEVTGT
-368 PVVHGHRSRLERLV
+368 PVVRGHRSRLERLL

-401 SAVDGWAVLSV
+401 SAADGWAVLSV
-412 TDDGPGVP
+412 TDDGPGIP

-464 VEAGSRFVV
+464 VEGGSRFVV

>member
-1 MPYGVRSM
+1 MPS
-9 FRSVLRPFGPFVGP
+9 
-23 VITWC
+23 
-28 RRVADF
+28 F
-34 LRTTRFRVAAT
+34 LRSTRFRVAVT
-45 AFAASLVALGAVSV
+45 AFAASAVALGAVSV
-59 WFVLQAQNRLENAA
+59 WFVLQAEGRLRNAA
-73 TQLAGAHADAIV
+73 AQLADAHADAIV
-85 QLLNTGAR
+85 QLLNTGTR
-93 PADLALLVRDSIYEV
+93 PGDLTLLVRDSIYEV
-108 RGRRDASVVSC
+108 KDQAGKSVASC
-119 PLLRDATLGS
+119 PVLRDATLAA
-129 YDTTVTLRPYEYDRS
+129 YDADVTLAPYEFDRGS
-144 APESVGC
+144 QASVGC
-151 APELRGLDDDLV
+151 GPELRDLDESLT
-163 LHVVHANSGDSKYDI
+163 LHVVHADSGDSAYDV
-178 YAGAAIDTEGQAAVD
+178 YAGVAIDPEGQAAVD
-193 SVRAVLTVGVP
+193 SVRTVLTFGVP
-204 VVALLIGVIAWLA
+204 AVALLIGVIAWLA
-217 VRRALRPVEAIRGEV
+217 VRRSLRPVEAIRGEV

-259 MNTMLARLDEAVT
+259 MNTMLSRLDEAVT

-303 DRLDWRHACDNA
+303 DRLDWRHSCENA

-350 VVEAAVAG
+350 VVEAVAAG
-358 RAVDVDVRGT
+358 RAEIEVRGA
-368 PVVHGHRSRLERLV
+368 PVVRGHRSRLERLL
-382 RNLVDNAQRHAVSR
+382 RNLVDNARRHAVSR
-396 VAVEV
+396 VVVEV

-412 TDDGPGVP
+412 TDDGPGIP

-464 VEAGSRFVV
+464 VEGGSRFVV

>member
-1 MPYGVRSM
+1 MPSF
-9 FRSVLRPFGPFVGP
+9 FR
-23 VITWC
+23 
-28 RRVADF
+28 A
-34 LRTTRFRVAAT
+34 TRFRVAAT
-45 AFAASLVALGAVSV
+45 AFAASAVALGAVSV
-59 WFVLQAQNRLENAA
+59 WFVLQAQSRLENAA
-73 TQLAGAHADAIV
+73 TQLADAHADAVV

-108 RGRRDASVVSC
+108 KDRAGASVASC
-119 PLLRDATLGS
+119 PVLRGATLAA
-129 YDTTVTLRPYEYDRS
+129 YDTEVTLRPYEYDRS
-144 APESVGC
+144 AQASVGC

-163 LHVVHANSGDSKYDI
+163 LHVVHADSGDSAYDV
-178 YAGAAIDTEGQAAVD
+178 YAGAQVDPEGQAAVD
-193 SVRAVLTVGVP
+193 SVRAVLTAGVP
-204 VVALLIGVIAWLA
+204 AVALLIGVIAWLA

-259 MNTMLARLDEAVT
+259 MNTMLARLDDAVT

-350 VVEAAVAG
+350 VVRTVAAG
-358 RAVDVDVRGT
+358 RAEIAVRGT
-368 PVVHGHRSRLERLV
+368 PVVRGHRSRLERLL
-382 RNLVDNAQRHAVSR
+382 RNLVDNARRHAVSR
-396 VAVEV
+396 VTVEL

-464 VEAGSRFVV
+464 LDGGSRFVV
-473 RLPELKTS
+473 RLPELKTP